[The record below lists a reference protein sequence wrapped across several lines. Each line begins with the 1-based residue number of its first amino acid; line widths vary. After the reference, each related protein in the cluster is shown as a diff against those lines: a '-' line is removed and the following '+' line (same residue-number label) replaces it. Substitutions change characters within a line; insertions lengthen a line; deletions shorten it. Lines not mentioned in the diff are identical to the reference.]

1 MLKERQVYKLN
12 GKKSDAFSSYSSVNI
27 KPKNLT
33 SDMWEPI
40 TASGNYTAYVPPKQ
54 ENTQAGQAGK
64 AAHRGAAAQPRES
77 GSVPRQRVPEKN
89 SQHRGAPAKK
99 KKTAKPE
106 SNAERPISSGRAEQ
120 SLKKQ
125 SKLSSGKARN
135 NNKKTAEASL
145 KAFVRRAEKKRDK
158 TNKAFMKLVRG
169 GKSVD
174 EARAIITKRK
184 LRKRKLSTFLSVLF
198 LFFFAVIFVLS
209 YTYCEGA
216 EISEI
221 IIDGD
226 EVYSDSEILSAAQLS
241 EGVNML
247 TVREKQINDSVTT
260 ALPFISMVG
269 VEYELPDTLRLKIIS
284 TTERLIIKNGSK
296 YICIDKTGKVVS
308 EKKKKLS
315 EGQFLVLGLTEQ
327 TYTVGE
333 MFSPSEDNKEKY
345 DIACRVALAAE
356 GNEIINSGT
365 IDVSKTNDITLTYK
379 SRLRVYLGSEDN
391 LASKLSIA
399 ERVMLDNNA
408 QNKTGYINAKY
419 DIGAYFMQGSMQA

>member
-1 MLKERQVYKLN
+1 MCKLN

-40 TASGNYTAYVPPKQ
+40 TASGNYTVYVPPKQ
-54 ENTQAGQAGK
+54 KQTAAGQAK
-64 AAHRGAAAQPRES
+64 STADKSTAAQRRES
-77 GSVPRQRVPEKN
+77 GSVPRQKVSAQKN
-89 SQHRGAPAKK
+89 GHSDAPAKK
-99 KKTAKPE
+99 KKSAKTK
-106 SNAERPISSGRAEQ
+106 SNADRPISSGRTEQ
-120 SLKKQ
+120 QKKKSLRKTQTNKNNTAKAP
-125 SKLSSGKARN
+125 SKRI
-135 NNKKTAEASL
+135 
-145 KAFVRRAEKKRDK
+145 AEKKRDK

-184 LRKRKLSTFLSVLF
+184 LRKRKLNTFLSVMF

-216 EISEI
+216 EIADI

-247 TVREKQINDSVTT
+247 TVREKQVNDSVTT

-269 VEYELPDTLRLKIIS
+269 VDYELPDTLRLNIIS

-315 EGQFLVLGLTEQ
+315 EGQFLVLGLAEQ
-327 TYTVGE
+327 SYTVGE

-356 GNEIINSGT
+356 DNEIINSGT
-365 IDVSKTNDITLTYK
+365 VDVSEINDITLTYK
-379 SRLRVYLGSEDN
+379 SRLRVYLGTEDN

-399 ERVMLDNNA
+399 ESVMLDNNA

-419 DIGAYFMQGSMQA
+419 DIGAYFMQGSMEA